1 MTLVAVSYGN
11 SFVVVFCW
19 AWPRSSCCFVALE
32 TKRKSG
38 WGICGSSLFVLL
50 WFCVMICHFH
60 RYQPIAL
67 CTAFFTAYVVIR
79 TVPQSINGQT
89 RGKKITIPAVHLQ
102 KPLALGGQKLL
113 VFGSLLGLPFELSPA
128 ALQILHLFMEQCLG
142 PITFQGKHENQRAHV
157 STLAWWVG
165 GLIDTLNPTRKPVGA
180 TSLLVAELVVLSDP
194 TKGAPLSTLPWRF
207 KRFAFLGHR

>member
-60 RYQPIAL
+60 RYRPIAL

-89 RGKKITIPAVHLQ
+89 RGKK
-102 KPLALGGQKLL
+102 KPCSFLAFCGCFVRFFVWVFCVFLCFGWLL
-113 VFGSLLGLPFELSPA
+113 FWNWHYFEV
-128 ALQILHLFMEQCLG
+128 IF
-142 PITFQGKHENQRAHV
+142 
-157 STLAWWVG
+157 
-165 GLIDTLNPTRKPVGA
+165 
-180 TSLLVAELVVLSDP
+180 
-194 TKGAPLSTLPWRF
+194 APLSNPQR
-207 KRFAFLGHR
+207 GI

>member
-60 RYQPIAL
+60 RYRPIAL

-89 RGKKITIPAVHLQ
+89 RGKKDLRDPGWGDPGFRHHDFFAWHL
-102 KPLALGGQKLL
+102 PVIGLSLSLVLL
-113 VFGSLLGLPFELSPA
+113 FHG
-128 ALQILHLFMEQCLG
+128 
-142 PITFQGKHENQRAHV
+142 
-157 STLAWWVG
+157 
-165 GLIDTLNPTRKPVGA
+165 
-180 TSLLVAELVVLSDP
+180 
-194 TKGAPLSTLPWRF
+194 
-207 KRFAFLGHR
+207 